1 MPTYK
6 HILVATDFSDYSR
19 HAAERA
25 LELAKTFEARLSII
39 HVVDYVPPAYVRAQ
53 SALLSATDIIERA
66 GTYFAEWADTAG
78 LEDAERIVVTGTS
91 GHEIISAAKAADVD
105 LIVVGTSGEG
115 GMKRL
120 LGSTTRAVMHDAPCD
135 VLSVHRE

>member
-1 MPTYK
+1 MSTYK
-6 HILVATDFSDYSR
+6 HILVATDFSDDSR

-25 LELAKTFEARLSII
+25 LELSKTLGAKLSVI
-39 HVVDYVPPAYVRAQ
+39 HVVDYVPPAYVRAR
-53 SALLSATDIIERA
+53 SAILSSTDIVETA
-66 GTYFAEWADTAG
+66 GTYFAEWADEVG
-78 LEDAERIVVTGTS
+78 LGEADRIVVTGTS

-120 LGSTTRAVMHDAPCD
+120 LGSTTRAVMHDPPCD
-135 VLSVHRE
+135 VLSIHRP